1 MKIAWITFKLS
12 LNSLIILNYVY
23 ILWITFESRWF
34 PFQFHVWIAF
44 KYVWI
49 SLESHLSTCI
59 VQIRKKLWNQVSTS
73 SNSPLGSESLSI
85 TIESL
90 IIKFQFRVISP
101 SSRLNHAKTSLNRVE
116 SFWITF
122 TSYHYV
128 WVTFLPLSI
137 TFESHLHRV
146 ISLKTLKQKLF
157 TCSTLK
163 NA

>member
-1 MKIAWITFKLS
+1 MS
-12 LNSLIILNYVY
+12 HVD
-23 ILWITFESRWF
+23 F
-34 PFQFHVWIAF
+34 PFNYVWIAF

-90 IIKFQFRVISP
+90 IIKFQFQVILP
-101 SSRLNHAKTSLNRVE
+101 SSRLNHAKTSLNRV
-116 SFWITF
+116 WIILN
-122 TSYHYV
+122 YV
-128 WVTFLPLSI
+128 YILWI
-137 TFESHLHRV
+137 TFESHCFPFQLRLDQLRITLYNFKPTVHRV

-157 TCSTLK
+157 TCSTP
-163 NA
+163 NNND